1 MAVEQWPLT
10 DNLSLPHIFACH
22 TDADLIYMLRW
33 LLKQICEKNSTNGS
47 WMYFTARQDIVDN
60 KRFLPVSWTGATAMI
75 PIERLRDDKV
85 EGLYFTP
92 I

>member
-1 MAVEQWPLT
+1 
-10 DNLSLPHIFACH
+10 
-22 TDADLIYMLRW
+22 
-33 LLKQICEKNSTNGS
+33 
-47 WMYFTARQDIVDN
+47 MYFTARQDIVDN